1 MPPNGNNKS
10 KGVVMSDTDNVQ
22 KESYIDEAKRRIA
35 HLSYKLES
43 AEDKIRKLEYDNAEL
58 QHWTNEVCLP
68 KLQELSN
75 ELSMRYNQKKYRSRN
90 WKGELER
97 AREEGSEV
105 H

>member
-1 MPPNGNNKS
+1 M
-10 KGVVMSDTDNVQ
+10 TEAT

-35 HLSYKLES
+35 HLSYKLEQ
-43 AEDKIRKLEYDNAEL
+43 AEGRVRKLEHDNAEL
-58 QHWTNEVCLP
+58 QRWANDVCMP

-75 ELSMRYNQKKYRSRN
+75 ELSSRYGQRKYRNRN
-90 WKGELER
+90 WQGELGR

>member
-1 MPPNGNNKS
+1 M
-10 KGVVMSDTDNVQ
+10 TEAT

-35 HLSYKLES
+35 HLSYKLEQ
-43 AEDKIRKLEYDNAEL
+43 AEGRVRKLEHDNAEL
-58 QHWTNEVCLP
+58 QRWANDICMP

-75 ELSMRYNQKKYRSRN
+75 ELSSRYGQKKYRNRN
-90 WKGELER
+90 WQGELGR